1 MGIAFPYLL
10 TITSKQYVLIII
22 KAGVIDFEEFL
33 ANSNL
38 TEEEKA
44 KKRKKFKLYQQ
55 YKEMA
60 EAMGPGTTVAEI
72 RENMKKM
79 LNKVLF
85 LQS

>member
-1 MGIAFPYLL
+1 MGIAFPYFLHFK
-10 TITSKQYVLIII
+10 TICINHN

-85 LQS
+85 LQT